1 MSLKILDPTTN
12 YAFTSKL
19 WTASAHT
26 WDDKKKKSCDSSKRR
41 RQKNNL
47 KKDFTKERKKSIS
60 KKNHWGGENSL
71 ITHKIFNEMIYFKSL
86 DYFTSK
92 T

>member
-1 MSLKILDPTTN
+1 MHSRVN
-12 YAFTSKL
+12 YGQPQ
-19 WTASAHT
+19 HT
-26 WDDKKKKSCDSSKRR
+26 PGTIKRR
-41 RQKNNL
+41 NPVTLARGGVKKNNL

>member
-1 MSLKILDPTTN
+1 M
-12 YAFTSKL
+12 
-19 WTASAHT
+19 TASAHT
-26 WDDKKKKSCDSSKRR
+26 WDDKNKEILWLSQEEAPKK
-41 RQKNNL
+41 NVL
-47 KKDFTKERKKSIS
+47 KKVFTKERKKSIS

-71 ITHKIFNEMIYFKSL
+71 ITHKIFNDMIYFKSL